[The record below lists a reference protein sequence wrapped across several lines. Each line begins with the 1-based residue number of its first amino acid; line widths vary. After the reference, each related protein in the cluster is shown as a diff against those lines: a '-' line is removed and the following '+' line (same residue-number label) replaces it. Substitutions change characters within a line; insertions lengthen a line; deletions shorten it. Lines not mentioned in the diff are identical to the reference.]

1 MLAGAKACDDLT
13 RIGQIEKNP
22 AALLALSWY
31 CAGGNGAGTK
41 NMVVIPYKDRLEI
54 FSKYLQQ
61 LLMESLGKEKNLAG
75 KVVNQGITVLGNKG
89 STDQHSYIQQL
100 RDGLNDFFLT
110 FIEVQKDQVGKA
122 LIVED
127 DFTSGDYLSGFLYGT
142 RQAMLENGRPTL
154 TLTIREVTPES
165 IGVLIALYER
175 AVGFYASLIG
185 INAYHQPGVE
195 SGKKAATRILNLQKQ
210 ILTLL
215 GSNPKKQLRVDQ
227 IAALIQDKN
236 EEGHVFKILERL
248 AVNQGRLVKRTPGK
262 TPFSATYS
270 V

>member
-1 MLAGAKACDDLT
+1 M
-13 RIGQIEKNP
+13 
-22 AALLALSWY
+22 
-31 CAGGNGAGTK
+31 GTK

-75 KVVNQGITVLGNKG
+75 KVVNQGITVFGNKG

-110 FIEVQKDQVGKA
+110 FIEVQKDQNGKA
-122 LIVED
+122 LVVED

-154 TLTIREVTPES
+154 TITIREVTPAS
-165 IGVLIALYER
+165 IGVLVALYER
-175 AVGFYASLIG
+175 AAGFYASLIG

-195 SGKKAATRILNLQKQ
+195 SGKKAATRILMIQKQ
-210 ILTLL
+210 IIAALK
-215 GSNPKKQLRVDQ
+215 SNPRKPQTVEQ
-227 IAALIQDKN
+227 IAATIENKGEQ
-236 EEGHVFKILERL
+236 EHVFKILERL
-248 AVNQGRLVKRTPGK
+248 AINRRNQVKKTSGK
-262 TPFSATYS
+262 NSFAATYS